1 VVLHALVGW
10 SVRFGFLVLGIAA
23 AVMVLGSIQLA
34 AAPREIV
41 PDFTPPFVEIQ
52 TEALGL
58 SADEVEQLITV
69 PLEADLLHGVAFL
82 DQILSRSIAGLS
94 SIVLVF
100 EPGTDVFEA
109 RQVVAERLTQAHALP
124 NVSRPPTMLQ
134 PLSSASRVLMV
145 SLASSDLS
153 AIELSV
159 LAKWTVR
166 PRLMSVAGVANV
178 SVWGQRERQLQVLV
192 DPARLRD
199 RRVLLQHVI
208 ETAGNALWV
217 SPLTFLDASTPG
229 TGGFIDTPN
238 QRLGVQHVFPI
249 STPEDLAQV
258 PIPPEDTA
266 GRIIRLGDVAD
277 IVEDH
282 QPLIGDAI
290 VSDGPGLLLVIEKF
304 PGTDTL
310 AVTRGVEEALRALQ
324 PGLGGATVDTTVF
337 RPATFLEEAV
347 ANMTLAA
354 LIGLALVAGV
364 LLLLLRGWRAALVA
378 LVTVPLS
385 LLAAALVLV
394 LSGETVNSVLVAGLV
409 LALAVIIDDAVVG
422 VDAVA
427 RRLREPPSEANRG
440 PFPIVI
446 RDAVLGSARPAVP
459 ALAILAL
466 AAVPL
471 LMLSGQPGVFV
482 PRLLVAYLVA
492 ALVSLFVALTVAPAL
507 ASVLLRPR
515 YAEPPRSMGVRR
527 LGDVHRTLMERLL
540 ARHKVVVVGA
550 AIVAAITVGGAGALV
565 IAGPRTEFLPAFHE
579 RDVLIRVT
587 AAPGTSQPEMER
599 IVARATA
606 ELRTV
611 PGVRSVGAHVGRAV
625 NADEVVAVNAG
636 EVWLGVEPSG
646 SYDATLEAVE
656 EVLAGYPGIEHAL
669 DTYTADRIGIVTM
682 RTDADLVVRV
692 YGVDLGV
699 LGDKAREIGRA
710 FERIDGVADVSIQ
723 EPAFEPTIQ
732 VEVDLAR
739 ADEFGLRPG
748 DIRRESA
755 ALLSGIT
762 VGSLFEDQK
771 VFDVVVWGKPELRT
785 SLTSIQELPILTPSG
800 IFVTLGEVADV
811 RIGSAPAVINRE
823 GVFRYLDVAARVDGR
838 GLDAVTAD
846 LRDRLAEVEF
856 PLEYRAELLEVG
868 RERQDD
874 QVLLIAVILG
884 VIAAV
889 FLVLQAAFGSWRRA
903 LLLIIVLPSGL
914 AGAVIAAI
922 ASGSVT
928 SIGAVAGILAVAA
941 FATRASIALFDQLQ
955 RSEAAAGGSFDE
967 ESILRSAADRMPAV
981 VGSASATGLVF
992 LAALALGDQAGLE
1005 IVRTLGVVT
1014 IAGLFTASLCCL
1026 FVIPAAYMLAG
1037 PRREPDPAAQLAD
1050 LPGLGPA

>member
-1 VVLHALVGW
+1 MAVRSLVGL
-10 SVRFGFLVLGIAA
+10 SVRFRYMVLGIATA
-23 AVMVLGSIQLA
+23 TVILGGMRLSG
-34 AAPREIV
+34 APLEVV
-41 PDFTPPFVEIQ
+41 PDFTPPYVEIQ

-100 EPGTDVFEA
+100 EPGTNVFEA

-145 SLASSDLS
+145 SLSSSDLS

-178 SVWGQRERQLQVLV
+178 SVWGLRERQLQVLV
-192 DPARLRD
+192 DPERLRD
-199 RRVLLQHVI
+199 QRVLLQHVI

-290 VSDGPGLLLVIEKF
+290 VADGPGLLLVIEKF

-324 PGLGGATVDTTVF
+324 PGLGGATIDTTVF

-354 LIGLALVAGV
+354 LVGLALVAGV
-364 LLLLLRGWRAALVA
+364 LLLLFRGWRAALVA
-378 LVTVPLS
+378 LVTIPVS
-385 LLAAALVLV
+385 LLAAGLALV

-409 LALAVIIDDAVVG
+409 LALAVTIDHAVVG

-427 RRLREPPSEANRG
+427 RRLREPRSETNQG
-440 PFPIVI
+440 PLPIVI
-446 RDAVLGSARPAVP
+446 RDAILGAARPAVP

-466 AAVPL
+466 TAVPL
-471 LMLSGQPGVFV
+471 FMLSGQPGVFV
-482 PRLLVAYLVA
+482 PRLLGAYLVA
-492 ALVSLFVALTVAPAL
+492 GLVSLIVALTVAPAL
-507 ASVLLRPR
+507 ASLLMRPR
-515 YAEPPRSMGVRR
+515 GGEPPQSLRGRR
-527 LGDVHRTLMERLL
+527 LGDVHRSLMERLL
-540 ARHKVVVVGA
+540 ARHRVVVVGA

-565 IAGPRTEFLPAFHE
+565 FAGPPTEFLPAFQE
-579 RDVLIRVT
+579 RDVLIRVA

-646 SYDATLEAVE
+646 SYGATLDAVE

-669 DTYTADRIGIVTM
+669 DTYTADRIGVVTR

-699 LGDKAREIGRA
+699 LGDKAQEIGLA
-710 FERIDGVADVSIQ
+710 VEGIDGVADVSIQ
-723 EPAFEPTIQ
+723 EPTLEPTIQ
-732 VEVDLAR
+732 VEVDLAK
-739 ADEFGLRPG
+739 ANEFGLRPG

-762 VGSLFEDQK
+762 VGSLFEEQK
-771 VFDVVVWGKPELRT
+771 VFDVVVWGRPELRT

-800 IFVTLGEVADV
+800 IFITLGDIADV
-811 RIGSAPAVINRE
+811 RIGPAPTVINRE

-846 LRDRLAEVEF
+846 LRDRLGQVEF

-868 RERQDD
+868 RERQDA
-874 QVLLIAVILG
+874 QLLSIAILLG

-889 FLVLQAAFGSWRRA
+889 FLVLQAVLGSWRRA
-903 LLLIIVLPSGL
+903 LLLIIVLPSAL

-928 SIGAVAGILAVAA
+928 SIGAVAGILAVGA
-941 FATRASIALFDQLQ
+941 FATRTSIALFDQLQ
-955 RSEAAAGGSFDE
+955 RSEAALDGSFDQ

-981 VGSASATGLVF
+981 VASASATGLVF
-992 LAALALGDQAGLE
+992 LAALALGDRAGLE

-1014 IAGLFTASLCCL
+1014 IAGLFTASLCSL
-1026 FVIPAAYMLAG
+1026 FVVPAAFMLAG

-1050 LPGLGPA
+1050 LPGLSPA